1 MKTLD
6 MPVLNRLLDP
16 VGQLLSPEVAR
27 RLVDYRFDAKSQ
39 TRIDKLARKCNE
51 GQLTHG
57 ERCEYETYVQT
68 LDFIAILQSKAR
80 SLLKQSPVA

>member
-6 MPVLNRLLDP
+6 IPVLNRLLDP

-39 TRIDKLARKCNE
+39 AHIDELARKCNE
-51 GQLTHG
+51 GQLTDG

-68 LDFIAILQSKAR
+68 LDFIAILQAKAR